1 MKKDSIDEM
10 KVKMLQAVS
19 AAGGVIVGWQE
30 AKDSEG
36 NTHIIPRI
44 RISPEQ
50 LVNSG
55 VKELLEE
62 MGQFKS
68 TSNKWKREMK

>member
-1 MKKDSIDEM
+1 MDRKSAKL
-10 KVKMLQAVS
+10 VQAVI
-19 AAGGVIVGWQE
+19 AAGGEIIGWQE

-36 NTHIIPRI
+36 GIHLIPRI

-55 VKELLEE
+55 VKELLED
-62 MGQFKS
+62 MGQFKA